1 MRDRW
6 ARLPPWARWVL
17 AACLIGFADGTG
29 ARVRRMMHG
38 GIRAC
43 AAFGYVPVQV
53 FTAAL
58 TVLDPLAL
66 ALMALV
72 RREGWLAVAVT
83 ALDVP
88 ANWAGNWPAMPRF
101 MISARPDEVLA
112 VLVFATAVPLL
123 RAVAAAAL
131 PAGPRPGRG

>member
-1 MRDRW
+1 VGT
-6 ARLPPWARWVL
+6 AAAVGSLVL

-29 ARVRRMMHG
+29 AHVRWMMHG
-38 GIRAC
+38 GIRAY
-43 AAFGYVPVQV
+43 AAFGCVPVQV
-53 FTAAL
+53 FMAAL

-88 ANWAGNWPAMPRF
+88 QTGPGTGRPCPA
-101 MISARPDEVLA
+101 S
-112 VLVFATAVPLL
+112 
-123 RAVAAAAL
+123 
-131 PAGPRPGRG
+131 